1 VFDGLEDHG
10 DPFPLLNSLPPD
22 TQNLPFRVCVAEMAG
37 EFCRYHA
44 DDEAYCRILPQC
56 SRLKM
61 EPGACRPEA
70 CPFEDKRGCVV
81 ASTCMQPK
89 VMEQYIEV
97 LAEADTKSPSGSPLT
112 ASKQQEATA
121 V

>member
-1 VFDGLEDHG
+1 
-10 DPFPLLNSLPPD
+10 
-22 TQNLPFRVCVAEMAG
+22 
-37 EFCRYHA
+37 
-44 DDEAYCRILPQC
+44 
-56 SRLKM
+56 
-61 EPGACRPEA
+61 
-70 CPFEDKRGCVV
+70 
-81 ASTCMQPK
+81 MQPK